1 MRIFT
6 GELPYS
12 RLTLLRRDEVCELEK
27 FCKFEPYA
35 GAGGKQ
41 NSVGITHVIKPTRL
55 RALCN
60 ASIHVLLPSQR
71 GVRTLDRAIQTG
83 ENCQA
88 CIDDLI
94 LVRASSE

>member
-35 GAGGKQ
+35 GARVASK
-41 NSVGITHVIKPTRL
+41 TRWV
-55 RALCN
+55 
-60 ASIHVLLPSQR
+60 SPM
-71 GVRTLDRAIQTG
+71 
-83 ENCQA
+83 
-88 CIDDLI
+88 
-94 LVRASSE
+94 